1 MAIQTV
7 LFGKPAIVPTPEF
20 LTLMKR
26 KEALV
31 SSAAAFQR
39 AGLQTEASKVV
50 SKIVSINRK
59 IAKTGLYVTYL

>member
-7 LFGKPAIVPTPEF
+7 LFGKPATVPTPEF
-20 LTLMKR
+20 LELMKR

-31 SSAAAFQR
+31 SSAATLHR
-39 AGLQTEASKVV
+39 AGLQAEAAKVC
-50 SKIVSINRK
+50 SKIISINRK

>member
-7 LFGKPAIVPTPEF
+7 LFGKPATVPTTEF
-20 LTLMKR
+20 LALMKR

-39 AGLQTEASKVV
+39 AGLESEVSKVV
-50 SKIVSINRK
+50 TKIVSINRK